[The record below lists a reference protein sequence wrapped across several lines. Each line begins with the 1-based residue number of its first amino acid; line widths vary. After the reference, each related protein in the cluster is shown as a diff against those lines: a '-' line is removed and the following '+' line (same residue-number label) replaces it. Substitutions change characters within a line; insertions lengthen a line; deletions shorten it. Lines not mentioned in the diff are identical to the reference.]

1 MTLFDGSLATS
12 LFGKVRG
19 LLFDVVGEKRVEWD
33 DWPVLQML
41 ILKFAPPQGFQFPC
55 APLQPRES
63 FKYQLHPTKFQVQHK
78 EQREQCNRSCH
89 WFIGTS
95 SDVPTVISESEIFAV
110 WELNLRDPHY
120 TLCNAVLRA
129 RNSWA
134 MCGFQFTFRT
144 NLLRHIRI
152 QHVDQSVL
160 FLIRSSTDDCGR
172 QFKYLVNARTVRG
185 NDSQNLPT
193 YSRRDALHHHQ
204 SKSHRPLVD
213 ERASV
218 IQPPRPSV
226 IQRAPPRTSR
236 PSPAP
241 PVPIPGPPT
250 AGPSRDEDGL
260 VPAPEPSNANPRDE
274 VGFVLTESAFKS
286 RIRTYAATGAL
297 RPLIRPDSSNIGEV
311 LGILKSHIIQK
322 VEGALKAIPSIKF
335 NIFVECEFE
344 NVKKERK
351 AYNFK
356 SKNDDVYRV
365 SNLGPIVGNQ
375 ITSIVRE
382 FDILAHFID
391 RDGDFVHMYENRRD
405 LEDKYDWNIEF
416 PVKIENIAKFEK
428 RNKGT
433 YQRIRH
439 RRKYRRIPVEG
450 AAERTGTA
458 SKEICRQFKSVRSII
473 PDEPWIE
480 FKEVWRSQKL
490 RFVIYCDFE
499 SVLQPVHGCENSPAT
514 SWT

>member
-1 MTLFDGSLATS
+1 MLDKLASYSVANRSWNRLNIEGFKDPKLYSHGAVTCTATS
-12 LFGKVRG
+12 L
-19 LLFDVVGEKRVEWD
+19 VESVHRNERWKCE
-33 DWPVLQML
+33 
-41 ILKFAPPQGFQFPC
+41 I
-55 APLQPRES
+55 
-63 FKYQLHPTKFQVQHK
+63 
-78 EQREQCNRSCH
+78 CNS
-89 WFIGTS
+89 
-95 SDVPTVISESEIFAV
+95 
-110 WELNLRDPHY
+110 
-120 TLCNAVLRA
+120 
-129 RNSWA
+129 
-134 MCGFQFTFRT
+134 
-144 NLLRHIRI
+144 
-152 QHVDQSVL
+152 
-160 FLIRSSTDDCGR
+160 
-172 QFKYLVNARTVRG
+172 
-185 NDSQNLPT
+185 T

-382 FDILAHFID
+382 F
-391 RDGDFVHMYENRRD
+391 E
-405 LEDKYDWNIEF
+405 
-416 PVKIENIAKFEK
+416 
-428 RNKGT
+428 
-433 YQRIRH
+433 
-439 RRKYRRIPVEG
+439 
-450 AAERTGTA
+450 
-458 SKEICRQFKSVRSII
+458 
-473 PDEPWIE
+473 
-480 FKEVWRSQKL
+480 
-490 RFVIYCDFE
+490 
-499 SVLQPVHGCENSPAT
+499 
-514 SWT
+514 